1 MDQEKEDFCEKVL
14 QLLLCYNCYTARHT
28 NIM

>member
-14 QLLLCYNCYTARHT
+14 LLLRYNCYTARHN